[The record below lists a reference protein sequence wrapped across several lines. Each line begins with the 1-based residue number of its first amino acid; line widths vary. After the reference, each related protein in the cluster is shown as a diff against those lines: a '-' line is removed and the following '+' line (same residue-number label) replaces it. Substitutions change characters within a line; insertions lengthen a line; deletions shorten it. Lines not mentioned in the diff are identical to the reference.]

1 MAIDSIWYN
10 KYTLHTFI
18 TTLHL
23 FQISNITITDNIL
36 NVIECVIA
44 DVINVNGDSAKCRVP
59 IDKF

>member
-23 FQISNITITDNIL
+23 FQISKITIAHNIL
-36 NVIECVIA
+36 NVIA